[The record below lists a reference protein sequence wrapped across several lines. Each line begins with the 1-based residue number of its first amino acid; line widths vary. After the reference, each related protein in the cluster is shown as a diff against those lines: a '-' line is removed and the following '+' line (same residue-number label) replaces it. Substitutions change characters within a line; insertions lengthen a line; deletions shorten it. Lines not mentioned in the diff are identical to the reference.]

1 MHGNADRVGPG
12 RVDWLGAH
20 RGALRR
26 FRALRPIGAGLRGC
40 GAISLP
46 IGDRFTHPSFAP
58 SSPASS
64 IDVGVLRVTA
74 LAPGVTPIPI
84 LAPEVESLKVT
95 VGAGVVYVGYG
106 MRRPGA
112 AASGSGP
119 NTERV
124 SLAKTIAQVGGD
136 RFESTYVSGG
146 PCHGDEGGPALV
158 TFGGRDA
165 LVATSW
171 FMTQDCMGRAVS
183 LRAHVFAPW
192 VASLITTERT
202 RLGAYGSAD
211 GVVASTTVGG
221 IEDASAAVTLPD
233 AATSSGDGGAS
244 TGGSSAVGADG
255 QRGSV
260 LMGAAEPVTSTLRL
274 TTPARTSLSLARA
287 RVPYPDPPSPT
298 RSRSGPP
305 LPWCSGSPVAG
316 CLADGLSR
324 GGDEAPPAGSI
335 VRSARSCG
343 PWWARPMDPTT
354 GPHGFPS
361 FRRGWFRGADAPPTP
376 ATLVYPLHRGGA

>member
-1 MHGNADRVGPG
+1 MRLTFAVLSLFGLLLSGCSDDARSDPARFGTSASEIIAG
-12 RVDWLGAH
+12 TRDTS
-20 RGALRR
+20 RGAVVAILGDDPS
-26 FRALRPIGAGLRGC
+26 RALCTGTLIASAPAASTGWVLTAAHCVASARSVRSGPDFAAA

-58 SSPASS
+58 SSPGSS

-95 VGAGVVYVGYG
+95 
-106 MRRPGA
+106 
-112 AASGSGP
+112 ASGNGP

-260 LMGAAEPVTSTLRL
+260 LMGAAEPGDVDASAHYPGADVSLPGTSACSVSG
-274 TTPARTSLSLARA
+274 PAFTDTVAIWTALALVLGLAR
-287 RVPYPDPPSPT
+287 R
-298 RSRSGPP
+298 R
-305 LPWCSGSPVAG
+305 
-316 CLADGLSR
+316 LSR
-324 GGDEAPPAGSI
+324 
-335 VRSARSCG
+335 
-343 PWWARPMDPTT
+343 
-354 GPHGFPS
+354 
-361 FRRGWFRGADAPPTP
+361 
-376 ATLVYPLHRGGA
+376 

>member
-1 MHGNADRVGPG
+1 MRLTFAVLSLFGLLLSGCSDDARSDPARFGTSASEIIAG
-12 RVDWLGAH
+12 TRDTS
-20 RGALRR
+20 RGAVVAILGDDPS
-26 FRALRPIGAGLRGC
+26 RALCTGTLIASAPAASTGWVLTAAHCVASARSVRSGPDFAAA

-58 SSPASS
+58 SSPGSS

-106 MRRPGA
+106 MRRPGTA
-112 AASGSGP
+112 TSGNGP
-119 NTERV
+119 NTERI

-183 LRAHVFAPW
+183 LRAHAFAPW

-221 IEDASAAVTLPD
+221 IEDASAAVTLSD
-233 AATSSGDGGAS
+233 AATSSGDAGA
-244 TGGSSAVGADG
+244 TGGPSAVGADG
-255 QRGSV
+255 QRASV
-260 LMGAAEPVTSTLRL
+260 LMGAAEPGDVDASARYPGADVSLPGTSACSVSG
-274 TTPARTSLSLARA
+274 PAFTDTVAIWTALALVLGLAR
-287 RVPYPDPPSPT
+287 R
-298 RSRSGPP
+298 R
-305 LPWCSGSPVAG
+305 
-316 CLADGLSR
+316 LSR
-324 GGDEAPPAGSI
+324 
-335 VRSARSCG
+335 
-343 PWWARPMDPTT
+343 
-354 GPHGFPS
+354 
-361 FRRGWFRGADAPPTP
+361 
-376 ATLVYPLHRGGA
+376 